1 MGFSCHYQHIFTT
14 AAKMTV
20 FICHR
25 DYFRFFFYFGS
36 MFIYYILCANSLQAI
51 VHICSY
57 TATLHDSQMHT
68 DRKVCAYPADR
79 RGKYLDV

>member
-1 MGFSCHYQHIFTT
+1 
-14 AAKMTV
+14 
-20 FICHR
+20 
-25 DYFRFFFYFGS
+25 

-68 DRKVCAYPADR
+68 DRKVCARILLIEGESIWTYSKTSIIR
-79 RGKYLDV
+79 QMSGLW